1 MNGGFIKRLRKEPQK
16 DGFIIGVRI
25 LLLNNLEE
33 YMLTVY
39 ERGAIREYAKQTRRL
54 ANNLLDDDVEVSS
67 TDSDV
72 LNSIENL
79 EKMINEYHV
88 YVKELMF
95 KIVDNPPRLSH

>member
-1 MNGGFIKRLRKEPQK
+1 
-16 DGFIIGVRI
+16 
-25 LLLNNLEE
+25 
-33 YMLTVY
+33 MLTVY